1 MKRNIKLIIAL
12 LVVLTL
18 LGGGYFFIS
27 KWNPEKENTE
37 ENTPI
42 SQGGNAEYVFDAD
55 SENIDFVKFNTGS
68 ITYTVK
74 NGEEPSIEGYSSHII
89 DNYQLS
95 SMIYSV
101 TSVSISRRIE
111 NFSGNLSDY
120 GIDESGK
127 SVTVRMKDG
136 TQHTMLLGNNTN
148 FEDEYY
154 AMLKGGDSVFTV
166 SSYSIDNLMKNPDE
180 LRSKDICTLDS
191 QNISAFTVKKNGKH
205 ELSVKY
211 DEDYTPANEYQS
223 VSYLITYPY
232 KNVAAS
238 LDRLQELFE
247 NVSSLTADSIVEENP
262 KNLAPY
268 GLDKPYEVEFTD
280 FDGKKTTLRM
290 GNYGEDGNVYL
301 MCNNKPVVY
310 LAQCPFY
317 ETIKGVNAKNYVD
330 RLINL
335 FNIETVK
342 EIKIEA
348 DGKKHIL
355 SIAKKS
361 DDSYTY
367 KVGEKILA
375 ESNFKKLYQL
385 IIGVTAADFTEEKA
399 AGKEKCSIT
408 FSFNDGSLKK
418 FTYYVYNDR
427 YSIVKADNNL
437 TCLTLTKNLDNIIN
451 ELN

>member
-12 LVVLTL
+12 LLVLAL

-27 KWNPEKENTE
+27 KWNPEKEITE
-37 ENTPI
+37 ENLPV
-42 SQGGNAEYVFDAD
+42 SQGGDVEYVFDAD

-68 ITYTVK
+68 ITYTLK

-89 DNYQLS
+89 DKYQLS
-95 SMIYSV
+95 SMIYGV

-120 GIDESGK
+120 GIDEAGK
-127 SVTVRMKDG
+127 SVTVSMKDG
-136 TQHTMLLGNNTN
+136 TKNTLLIGNSTN

-154 AMLKGGDSVFTV
+154 AMLKGEDAVFTV
-166 SSYSIDNLMKNPDE
+166 SSYSIETLMKNPDE
-180 LRSKDICTLDS
+180 LRSKDICTLDGN
-191 QNISAFTVKKNGKH
+191 NISALTVKKNGKH

-211 DEDYTPANEYQS
+211 DENYTPANEYQT

-232 KNVAAS
+232 KNVTAS

-247 NVSSLTADSIVEENP
+247 SVTSLTADSIVEENS
-262 KNLAPY
+262 KNLASY

-280 FDGKKTTLRM
+280 FDGNKTTVKM

-301 MCNNKPVVY
+301 MCNSTPVVY

-317 ETIKGVNAKNYVD
+317 EIIKGVDAKNYVG
-330 RLINL
+330 RFINL

-348 DGKKHIL
+348 DGKEHIL

-385 IIGVTAADFTEEKA
+385 IIGVGATDFTEEKA
-399 AGKEKCSIT
+399 AGKEKCSIA
-408 FSFNDGSLKK
+408 FSFNDGSSKK

-427 YSIVKADNNL
+427 YCIVKADNNL

-451 ELN
+451 ELK

>member
-27 KWNPEKENTE
+27 KWNPEKEKTD
-37 ENTPI
+37 ENPPV

-166 SSYSIDNLMKNPDE
+166 SSYSVDNLMKNPDE